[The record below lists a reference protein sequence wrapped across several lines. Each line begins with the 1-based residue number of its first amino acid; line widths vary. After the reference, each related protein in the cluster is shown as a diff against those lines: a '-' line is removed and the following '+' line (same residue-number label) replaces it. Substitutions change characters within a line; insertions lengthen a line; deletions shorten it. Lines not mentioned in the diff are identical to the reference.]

1 MHFIYI
7 NTFIK
12 YKTHIYKF
20 TNINE
25 ISNGYPYIKC
35 DYRIA
40 NKIIFQAQNPAF
52 CINKYLYLWVFIVL
66 TLFCMSLR
74 RFIATVKCRTR

>member
-40 NKIIFQAQNPAF
+40 NKIIFQAQ
-52 CINKYLYLWVFIVL
+52 KKKKKKK
-66 TLFCMSLR
+66 TLK
-74 RFIATVKCRTR
+74 IK